1 MQEITQKVAIVQ
13 NGSALFQFIDK
24 ILRNTPFQGNASS
37 AEGINEGYEIVGTFD
52 SLEDLNRAYN
62 MAYIDFI
69 LYDLKTN
76 NDFQILL
83 NHRKKQATQC
93 KLSPREKEVMS
104 LLAKGLV
111 YKEIAETLDITLGT
125 LKQYIHI
132 IYKKLGV
139 SNKTEAINIYFNR

>member
-1 MQEITQKVAIVQ
+1 MQEITQKIAIVQ
-13 NGSALFQFIDK
+13 NGSTLFQFIDK
-24 ILRNTPFQGNASS
+24 TLRHTP
-37 AEGINEGYEIVGTFD
+37 EGINEGYEIVGTFD

>member
-1 MQEITQKVAIVQ
+1 MQEITQKIAIIQ
-13 NGSALFQFIDK
+13 NGSTLFQLIDK
-24 ILRNTPFQGNASS
+24 TLRNTP
-37 AEGINEGYEIVGTFD
+37 EGINEGYEIVGIFD

-93 KLSPREKEVMS
+93 KLSPREKEVMT

-111 YKEIAETLDITLGT
+111 YKEIAETLEITLGT

>member
-1 MQEITQKVAIVQ
+1 MQETIQKVAIVQ
-13 NGSALFQFIDK
+13 NGSTLFQFIDK
-24 ILRNTPFQGNASS
+24 ILRNT
-37 AEGINEGYEIVGTFD
+37 EGYEIVGTFD

-62 MAYIDFI
+62 IVYMDVI
-69 LYDLKTN
+69 LYDLKNN

-83 NHRKKQATQC
+83 NHKKAKPC
-93 KLSPREKEVMS
+93 ERKLSPRETEVMA
-104 LLAKGLV
+104 LLTKGLV
-111 YKEIAETLDITLGT
+111 YKEIAETLSITLGT

>member
-1 MQEITQKVAIVQ
+1 MQETIQKVAIVQ
-13 NGSALFQFIDK
+13 NGSTLFQFIDK
-24 ILRNTPFQGNASS
+24 ILRNT
-37 AEGINEGYEIVGTFD
+37 EGYEIVGTFD

-62 MAYIDFI
+62 IVYMDVI
-69 LYDLKTN
+69 LYDLKNN

-83 NHRKKQATQC
+83 NHKKAKPC
-93 KLSPREKEVMS
+93 ERKLSPRETEVMA
-104 LLAKGLV
+104 LLTKGLV
-111 YKEIAETLDITLGT
+111 YKEIAQTLAITLGT

>member
-1 MQEITQKVAIVQ
+1 MQETIQKVAIVQ
-13 NGSALFQFIDK
+13 NGSTLFQFIDK
-24 ILRNTPFQGNASS
+24 ILRNT
-37 AEGINEGYEIVGTFD
+37 EGYEIVGTFD

-62 MAYIDFI
+62 IVYIDVI
-69 LYDLKTN
+69 LCDLKHN

-83 NHRKKQATQC
+83 NHKKAQPC
-93 KLSPREKEVMS
+93 ERKLSPRETEVMA
-104 LLAKGLV
+104 LLTKGLV
-111 YKEIAETLDITLGT
+111 YKEIAQTLAITLGT

>member
-1 MQEITQKVAIVQ
+1 MQEIIQKIAIVQ
-13 NGSALFQFIDK
+13 NGSTLFQFIDK
-24 ILRNTPFQGNASS
+24 TLRNT
-37 AEGINEGYEIVGTFD
+37 EGYEIVGIFD

-62 MAYIDFI
+62 TAYIDVI
-69 LYDLKTN
+69 LYDLKN
-76 NDFQILL
+76 NSDFQILL

>member
-1 MQEITQKVAIVQ
+1 MQETIQKVAIVQ
-13 NGSALFQFIDK
+13 NGSTLFQFIDK
-24 ILRNTPFQGNASS
+24 ILRNT
-37 AEGINEGYEIVGTFD
+37 EGYEIVGTFD

-62 MAYIDFI
+62 IVYMDVI
-69 LYDLKTN
+69 LYDLKNN

-83 NHRKKQATQC
+83 NHKKAKPC
-93 KLSPREKEVMS
+93 ERKLSPRETEVMA
-104 LLAKGLV
+104 LLTKGLV
-111 YKEIAETLDITLGT
+111 YKEIAETLAITLGT

>member
-13 NGSALFQFIDK
+13 NGSTLFQFIDK
-24 ILRNTPFQGNASS
+24 TLRNTP
-37 AEGINEGYEIVGTFD
+37 EGINEGYEIVGIFD
-52 SLEDLNRAYN
+52 SLEDLNRQYN
-62 MAYIDFI
+62 IAYIDVI
-69 LYDLKTN
+69 LYDLKN
-76 NDFQILL
+76 NSDFQILL
-83 NHRKKQATQC
+83 NYKKAKPC
-93 KLSPREKEVMS
+93 ERKLSPRETEVMA

-111 YKEIAETLDITLGT
+111 YKEIAETLTITLGT

>member
-13 NGSALFQFIDK
+13 NGSILFQSIDK
-24 ILRNTPFQGNASS
+24 TLRNT
-37 AEGINEGYEIVGTFD
+37 EGYEIVGIFD

-62 MAYIDFI
+62 IAYIDVI
-69 LYDLKTN
+69 LYDLKN
-76 NDFQILL
+76 NGDFQLLL
-83 NHRKKQATQC
+83 NHRKAKLTEH
-93 KLSPREKEVMS
+93 KLSPRENEVMT

-111 YKEIAETLDITLGT
+111 YRQISETLAITLGT

-139 SNKTEAINIYFNR
+139 TNKTAAINIYFNR